1 VLRPVRR
8 SPGRSKNAR
17 PVLLLWADSDPM
29 LPLET
34 LGRQAQDL
42 FLAAGKLTV
51 IEDAGHFLQEDQ
63 GEHFGTLIAD
73 WLAT

>member
-1 VLRPVRR
+1 
-8 SPGRSKNAR
+8 
-17 PVLLLWADSDPM
+17 M

-42 FLAAGKLTV
+42 FLAAEKLTV

-63 GEHFGTLIAD
+63 GEHIGTLIAD